1 MKIKIIKKLEEM
13 STTGGIQGV
22 PGSFGSS
29 KDIEAFNKKQERE
42 QRLKGHRI
50 DEMMSSSATKEFDP
64 THSVTSDE
72 VFAGQKDRMAQ
83 QGLKNENIE
92 ESPEIEE
99 AKRILDEKGYVA
111 WGIISSGQFGSVFHA
126 ETEDGQGV
134 AIKTLWTKAGDK
146 NKKIRKV
153 TIDDLNREVRNYRVI
168 GNARNK
174 DADIAKHFP
183 EVFDTFIE
191 NDSSGNP
198 MAFIVMEKLKPLS
211 ADAKQHLPDPA
222 YYASKKNVAL
232 GRPAADLKNMAG
244 ESQTLEKRAEMFFTE
259 NDKAIDKIRNDLL
272 RLIYPNKRD
281 IPIVKGSINNIALG
295 PLQRYA
301 QISQTNEADKLI
313 DDKVSNIFFKSLP
326 EKTVSSY
333 LANKDVPN
341 LQNSMKQ
348 LDTMIKDYSDNK
360 FVTLSILHIA
370 ENYVRALRGS
380 GIFNVD
386 FALEIALRDLQK
398 SIRMH
403 TLTHSS
409 YKRKYMRDPKQS
421 SGGRGVEGALMK
433 IRPVTGLFPQDLHWG
448 NFLEREDGTI
458 VVVDLGLFKNTG
470 DFRKDKQKLA
480 ENKTITIKILR

>member
-1 MKIKIIKKLEEM
+1 MKIKIVKKLEEM
-13 STTGGIQGV
+13 ATTGGIQGV

-29 KDIEAFNKKQERE
+29 KDIESFNKKQERE

-50 DEMMSSSATKEFDP
+50 DEMMSSSASKEFDP

-72 VFAGQKDRMAQ
+72 VFAGQRERMDQ

-126 ETEDGQGV
+126 ETEDGQGI

-146 NKKIRKV
+146 DKKIREV
-153 TIDDLNREVRNYRVI
+153 TIDDLKREVRNYRII
-168 GNARNK
+168 GAARNK

-211 ADAKQHLPDPA
+211 PDAKQHIPDPA
-222 YYASKKNVAL
+222 YFAAKKNVGL
-232 GRPAADLKNMAG
+232 GVPADRFKSRSG
-244 ESQTLEKRAEMFFTE
+244 ESQSLEKRAEMFFTE
-259 NDKAIDKIRNDLL
+259 NDAAIDKVRNDLL
-272 RLIYPNKRD
+272 RLIYPNKKD

-301 QISQTNEADKLI
+301 QVSQTKEADKLI

-333 LANKDVPN
+333 MMNKDVPN

-348 LDTMIKDYSDNK
+348 LDTMVKEYGDNK

-370 ENYVRALRGS
+370 ENYVRALKES
-380 GIFNVD
+380 GISNVD
-386 FALEIALRDLQK
+386 FALEIVL
-398 SIRMH
+398 
-403 TLTHSS
+403 
-409 YKRKYMRDPKQS
+409 KRF
-421 SGGRGVEGALMK
+421 AK
-433 IRPVTGLFPQDLHWG
+433 IY
-448 NFLEREDGTI
+448 
-458 VVVDLGLFKNTG
+458 
-470 DFRKDKQKLA
+470 
-480 ENKTITIKILR
+480 